1 MNITDIHT
9 LRDIFERALK
19 DRVRYTMT
27 PIELLTPMV
36 YSLQNGGKRLRPTML
51 LTVLAIQSPD
61 QIKLGLNT
69 GMALEFIHTYSLI
82 HDDLPA
88 MDNDDLRRG
97 QPTNHIQFGEA
108 TAILAGD
115 ALLTD
120 AFDLIAS
127 DDYLSDRQK
136 VRLTAHLSKAA
147 GSLGMVAGQLA
158 DMQSDNQ
165 NISLAQL
172 RQIHSLKTGKLFTFA
187 VEAGAIIANLS
198 EDIALELVT
207 FSEHFGRAYQI
218 HNDLMDVVGTTD
230 QTGKQTQADAV
241 LEKSTYPQLMGLEG
255 AKQELASELQQAVAC
270 LERLSKQTGKDY
282 LALAPFLDYLQ
293 LG

>member
-120 AFDLIAS
+120 AFDLIVG

-165 NISLAQL
+165 NILLAQL

>member
-120 AFDLIAS
+120 AFDLIVG

-198 EDIALELVT
+198 ENIVLELVT

>member
-136 VRLTAHLSKAA
+136 VQLTARLSKAA

-198 EDIALELVT
+198 ENIVLELVT

>member
-136 VRLTAHLSKAA
+136 VQLTARLSKAA

>member
-36 YSLQNGGKRLRPTML
+36 YSLQNGGKRLRPTVL

-69 GMALEFIHTYSLI
+69 GMSLEFIHTYSLI

-120 AFDLIAS
+120 AFDLIVG

>member
-120 AFDLIAS
+120 AFDLITS

>member
-36 YSLQNGGKRLRPTML
+36 YSLQNGGKRLRPTVL

-120 AFDLIAS
+120 AFDLIVG

>member
-120 AFDLIAS
+120 AFDLIVG

>member
-27 PIELLTPMV
+27 PIELLTPMI
-36 YSLQNGGKRLRPTML
+36 YSLQNGGKRLRPTLL

-120 AFDLIAS
+120 AFDLIVG

>member
-120 AFDLIAS
+120 AFDLIVG

-230 QTGKQTQADAV
+230 QTGKQTQADAG

-282 LALAPFLDYLQ
+282 LALTPFLDYLQ

>member
-120 AFDLIAS
+120 AFDLIVG

-136 VRLTAHLSKAA
+136 VRLTTHLSKAA

>member
-120 AFDLIAS
+120 AFDLIVG

-136 VRLTAHLSKAA
+136 VRLTTHLSKAA

-282 LALAPFLDYLQ
+282 LALVPFLDYLQ

>member
-36 YSLQNGGKRLRPTML
+36 YSLQNGGKRLRPTLL

-120 AFDLIAS
+120 AFDLIVG

>member
-36 YSLQNGGKRLRPTML
+36 YSLQNGGKRLRPTLL

-120 AFDLIAS
+120 AFDLIVG

-136 VRLTAHLSKAA
+136 VRLTTHLSKAA

>member
-19 DRVRYTMT
+19 DRVRYTTT

-120 AFDLIAS
+120 AFDLIVG

-218 HNDLMDVVGTTD
+218 HNDLMDVVGTTN

>member
-120 AFDLIAS
+120 AFDLIVG

-282 LALAPFLDYLQ
+282 LALVPFLDYLQ